1 MKTKQ
6 PILENLET
14 LNEETQAI
22 YSSMENMTEE
32 DLHDTAYGW
41 SLIQVLSHLNMAEFG
56 SLRYMSKKMQAGE
69 GMADYSAGH
78 KVRYF
83 LTKGL
88 LQSSLKWKA
97 LKVVSDPKGDY
108 TFQELK
114 DLWAKTRDMIATYI
128 AEYPEEL
135 LGKAVYKHPF
145 AGRLDLEGAV
155 SSFVYHQRHHVHQ
168 IKRIRKKI
176 GR

>member
-6 PILENLET
+6 PILESLET

-22 YSSMENMTEE
+22 YSSMENLTEE
-32 DLHDTAYGW
+32 DLHNTAYGW

-97 LKVVSDPKGDY
+97 PKVVSDPKGDY

-114 DLWAKTRDMIATYI
+114 DL
-128 AEYPEEL
+128 
-135 LGKAVYKHPF
+135 
-145 AGRLDLEGAV
+145 
-155 SSFVYHQRHHVHQ
+155 
-168 IKRIRKKI
+168 
-176 GR
+176 